1 MRLQTKVI
9 AIKER
14 LKVDL
19 NKLAS
24 TQRKLNSVPDNR
36 SSAKAV
42 GLVGMIF
49 LVLILLFFA
58 IFVFDIG
65 NIIRDLKT
73 LRDNLR
79 QGCGC
84 AKTSSPQARFD
95 PSSSV

>member
-1 MRLQTKVI
+1 MLLSKSLILNYLFKSLQ
-9 AIKER
+9 
-14 LKVDL
+14 
-19 NKLAS
+19 
-24 TQRKLNSVPDNR
+24 QRKLNSVPDNR

-49 LVLILLFFA
+49 LVLILGA

-79 QGCGC
+79 QGFGC
-84 AKTSSPQARFD
+84 KEASPKPSRVATPHDTVEQSTS
-95 PSSSV
+95 V